1 MDRKARVVEL
11 NGLEL
16 HHCGKCK
23 TYKLPEEFYLNA
35 RSLTGRGSYCKPCM
49 SDYTKTEKWSNWRKE
64 KYYKNPSRSIW
75 IEARNRAKKAG
86 LPFNIDPEDCEIP
99 DLCPVLGIKL
109 INKGFG
115 TRNDATPTLDRIR
128 NTEGYVKG
136 NVKIISWK
144 ANRLKSDCNDYNV
157 FLAIAEYVRNNNPLQ
172 T

>member
-11 NGLEL
+11 NGLEH

-49 SDYTKTEKWSNWRKE
+49 KEYSASEELIEWRK
-64 KYYKNPSRSIW
+64 KRYYKNPSRTIW
-75 IEARNRAKKAG
+75 IEARNRAKNSG

-99 DLCPVLGIKL
+99 ELCPVLGIKL

-115 TRNDATPTLDRIR
+115 TRNDSTPTLDKIYP
-128 NTEGYVKG
+128 NKGYVKG
-136 NVKIISWK
+136 NVKVISWK
-144 ANRLKSDCNDYNV
+144 ANRIKNNCSEPEV
-157 FLAIAEYVRNNNPLQ
+157 FDAIASYIRNNGELN
-172 T
+172 